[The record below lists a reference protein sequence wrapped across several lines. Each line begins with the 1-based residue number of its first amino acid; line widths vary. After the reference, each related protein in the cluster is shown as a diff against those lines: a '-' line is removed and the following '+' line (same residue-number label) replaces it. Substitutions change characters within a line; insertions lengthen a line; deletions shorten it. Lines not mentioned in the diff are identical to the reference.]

1 MAPLPSSPAGS
12 RFQGGPRK
20 PSANRG
26 PHRCIRLVSCPSPLV
41 SVSTSVCT
49 FLQRVLTSE
58 TVTRWVEMEKSVRM
72 VSERSLRDRRGHDH
86 VGTDTPTRSG
96 CKGAAGARK
105 GRERLGQGGRWGT
118 ELPKERHPGLG
129 NEAKELQ
136 LLRLASAT
144 EGRGLHLPCAT
155 PGSHHFQFLNS
166 EQTPR
171 PLQWAVTPV
180 PSGALSTR
188 GAITGPPLR
197 GLTRTPKPDPLP
209 AKQEVWGPVWGVHS
223 FLA

>member
-1 MAPLPSSPAGS
+1 MNAPYGTGVATTTSA
-12 RFQGGPRK
+12 QTPR
-20 PSANRG
+20 
-26 PHRCIRLVSCPSPLV
+26 
-41 SVSTSVCT
+41 
-49 FLQRVLTSE
+49 
-58 TVTRWVEMEKSVRM
+58 
-72 VSERSLRDRRGHDH
+72 
-86 VGTDTPTRSG
+86 RSG

-105 GRERLGQGGRWGT
+105 GRERLGQGGQWGT

-171 PLQWAVTPV
+171 PLQWAVTP
-180 PSGALSTR
+180 SS
-188 GAITGPPLR
+188 
-197 GLTRTPKPDPLP
+197 
-209 AKQEVWGPVWGVHS
+209 QWGSIYEGSNNWASP
-223 FLA
+223 